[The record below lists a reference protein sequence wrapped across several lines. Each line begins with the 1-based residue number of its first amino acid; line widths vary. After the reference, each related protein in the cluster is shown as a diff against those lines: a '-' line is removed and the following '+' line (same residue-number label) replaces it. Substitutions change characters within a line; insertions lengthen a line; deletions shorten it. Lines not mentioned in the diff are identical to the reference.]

1 MRQAALADD
10 ERVHPLVR
18 QALPFVGHFV
28 TRNRGTVG
36 GSIAHADGAAEL
48 PLCLVALGGVVVAE
62 GPSGRREIPAE
73 EFFVTHFLT
82 TLQPGE
88 LVVETAWPL
97 ATEGEASA
105 FVELALRTGDFAQ
118 SMVAVVLRREAGV
131 VSAARV
137 AVGAVTDRPTRLR
150 EVEELL
156 VGSIGADAA
165 ADAGALAARLVDPPA
180 TTHASASYLRE
191 LTGTLTARAIEAAA
205 MIEIELTVNGRLGPR
220 VGRAAAAPDGLP
232 PPPARPHG
240 HARRLRARRLR
251 RVHGAPRRRRGARL
265 LPARRAGRRVRRSR
279 PSSRLRTRTA

>member
-1 MRQAALADD
+1 MKPAPFEYVRAGSLEEAVGALAEGGEDAKPIAGGQSLVPALNMRLVRPSVLVDLNHAGLDGISGNGGLRIGATVRQASLADD

-48 PLCLVALGGVVVAE
+48 PLCLVALGGVVVVE
-62 GPSGRREIPAE
+62 GPSGRREIPAD

-97 ATEGEASA
+97 QTEGEACA
-105 FVELALRTGDFAQ
+105 FMELALRAGDFAQ
-118 SMVAVVLRREAGV
+118 SMVAVMLRRDAGV
-131 VSAARV
+131 VSEARV

-165 ADAGALAARLVDPPA
+165 GEAGALAARLVDPPA

-191 LTGTLTARAIEAAA
+191 LTGTLTARAIEAA
-205 MIEIELTVNGRLGPR
+205 G
-220 VGRAAAAPDGLP
+220 
-232 PPPARPHG
+232 
-240 HARRLRARRLR
+240 
-251 RVHGAPRRRRGARL
+251 
-265 LPARRAGRRVRRSR
+265 
-279 PSSRLRTRTA
+279 